1 MAQPQGGQTFTL
13 PSASELTMSIMI
25 CALVIVIL
33 LPMPVWLLDVILT
46 MNISLGVILL
56 MMSLYVQ
63 KPLDMAAFPS
73 IILVGTMF
81 RLALSIAATRSILS
95 KGEAGGIIHAF
106 GELVTGGNLIVGAVI
121 FIIITLVQFMV
132 ITKGAERIAEV
143 GARFAL
149 DAMPG
154 KQMTIDAD
162 FNAGLISPEEAIKKR
177 EDLQRESALF
187 GSMDGAM
194 KFVKG
199 DAIAGIIITVI
210 NAIGGLAI
218 GMLMNGMA
226 IDEALQHYTI
236 LTVGDGLAAQV
247 PALLM
252 SVASGLMMSRST
264 ANEGSLAKDLFAQVQ
279 GKPYGLIFSAVFLGL
294 IGISGLFGTG
304 MPIWAF
310 LPIALGLGAIAFSV
324 FLTTDVQQ
332 QLGQLDQ
339 VKENM
344 SELINPNRMYEKLGV
359 DPLSLQVGNDL
370 LVIADPDQDGQL
382 LGKIAGLRSRMTDE
396 LGFIL
401 PNIRIMDS
409 VSIGPNEY
417 LISIRNNPVASANVY
432 PGRYMIPASQFQM
445 YNLTPPKNAIMDM
458 EPTFGIEEAYW
469 LLPQEIP
476 EQLQKNAID
485 ATDALIEHLKEV
497 VIKHVDEVMAK
508 MDVLKLMELV
518 RQQDQSIIQ
527 ELVPNILTPN
537 DLRKI
542 FVNLVRE
549 KVSIKDIMFVFE
561 RLSDYARFS
570 KEPDILS
577 ERLRAALGRQ
587 ICLLHADKNKNLY
600 AVTLSNEWEK
610 ILDDSCQRT
619 ELGTMFLLNPL
630 QVQEL
635 IEITGETLRRV
646 QQTYDRVPVILCSP
660 RIRLPLFQLLD
671 RHIPIITVMSYSE
684 LIPDIQVQA
693 VGTIGTSD
701 FADNYGYSA

>member
-445 YNLTPPKNAIMDM
+445 YNLTPPKSAIMDM

-587 ICLLHADKNKNLY
+587 ICLL
-600 AVTLSNEWEK
+600 LS
-610 ILDDSCQRT
+610 
-619 ELGTMFLLNPL
+619 
-630 QVQEL
+630 L
-635 IEITGETLRRV
+635 I
-646 QQTYDRVPVILCSP
+646 
-660 RIRLPLFQLLD
+660 
-671 RHIPIITVMSYSE
+671 HI
-684 LIPDIQVQA
+684 
-693 VGTIGTSD
+693 
-701 FADNYGYSA
+701 